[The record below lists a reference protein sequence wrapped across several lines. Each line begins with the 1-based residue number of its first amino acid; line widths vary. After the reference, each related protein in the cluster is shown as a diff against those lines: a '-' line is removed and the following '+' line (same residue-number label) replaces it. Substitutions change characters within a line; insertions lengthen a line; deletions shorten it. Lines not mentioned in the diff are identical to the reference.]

1 MARNITG
8 HYVKNLSNW
17 RRMAAVAWS
26 APDDPTIYGTIDLDM
41 TEALEFLPKESE
53 RTGEHLTVTHLVTKA
68 IADTLAA
75 HPECNCIIRRGRIFE
90 RDDVDISVLVAVPPE
105 DADHEQEADLSEALV
120 RHADRKSMAEI
131 AREIREGAR
140 KVRKH
145 EDPLLEQTKKLF
157 AQMPPALMGPL
168 LRLVARLQYDFNLD
182 LSSVGVPNDPFGSAI
197 VTSVGVLGISEA
209 FPPLLTFTRV
219 PAVLAVGAVEN
230 KPGVRDGKIVVMPAM
245 RIAATFDHRVIDGF
259 QGGKLAKTFKDI
271 LQNPAAHFG
280 RARPQSSNRRAAST
294 PSST

>member
-1 MARNITG
+1 MSVRLESDVGKNITG
-8 HYVKNLSNW
+8 HYVRNLSSW

-41 TEALEFLPKESE
+41 TEALDFLSKESE

-68 IADTLAA
+68 LADTLAE
-75 HPECNCIIRRGRIFE
+75 HPECNCVIRRGRIFE
-90 RDDVDISVLVAVPPE
+90 RDDVDVSVLVAVPPE
-105 DADHEQEADLSEALV
+105 DAEHEQEADLSGAIV
-120 RHADRKSMAEI
+120 RNADRKSIAEI

-145 EDPLLEQTKKLF
+145 QDPLLEKTKQLF
-157 AQMPPALMGPL
+157 NLLPPVVMGPL

-197 VTSVGVLGISEA
+197 VTSVGMLGISEA
-209 FPPLLTFTRV
+209 FPPLLTFTRA
-219 PAVLAVGAVEN
+219 PAILAVGAVED
-230 KPGVRDGKIVVMPAM
+230 KPGVREGQVMVTPTM

-259 QGGKLAKTFKDI
+259 QGGKLAKTFKGIMND
-271 LQNPAAHFG
+271 PG
-280 RARPQSSNRRAAST
+280 SRYG
-294 PSST
+294 

>member
-1 MARNITG
+1 MAKNITG
-8 HYVKNLSNW
+8 HYVKNLSSW

-26 APDDPTIYGTIDLDM
+26 PPDDPTIYGTIDLDM

-53 RTGEHLTVTHLVTKA
+53 RSGEHLTVTHLVTKA

-105 DADHEQEADLSEALV
+105 DAQGGQEADLSEALV
-120 RHADRKSMAEI
+120 RNADRKSMVDI
-131 AREIREGAR
+131 AAEIREGAR

-157 AQMPPALMGPL
+157 NYMPPVVMGPL
-168 LRLVARLQYDFNLD
+168 LRLVARLQYDFNFD
-182 LSSVGVPNDPFGSAI
+182 LSAVGIPNDPFGSAI
-197 VTSVGVLGISEA
+197 VTSVGVLGITEA

-219 PAVLAVGAVEN
+219 PAILAVGAVEDR
-230 KPGVRDGKIVVMPAM
+230 PGVRGGQVVAVPTM

-271 LQNPAAHFG
+271 MQNPAAHYG
-280 RARPQSSNRRAAST
+280 
-294 PSST
+294 

>member
-8 HYVKNLSNW
+8 HYVRNLSSW

-26 APDDPTIYGTIDLDM
+26 PPDDPTIYGTIDLDM
-41 TEALEFLPKESE
+41 TNALEFLPKESE

-68 IADTLAA
+68 IADTLAE

-90 RDDVDISVLVAVPPE
+90 RDDIDISVLVAVPPDE
-105 DADHEQEADLSEALV
+105 GEHEQEADLSEALV
-120 RHADRKSMAEI
+120 RNADRKSMAEI
-131 AREIREGAR
+131 AAEIREGAR

-145 EDPLLEQTKKLF
+145 EDPLLERTKKLF
-157 AQMPPALMGPL
+157 DRMPPAIMGPL

-182 LSSVGVPNDPFGSAI
+182 LSAVGIPNDPFGSAI
-197 VTSVGVLGISEA
+197 VTSVGVLGITEA

-219 PAVLAVGAVEN
+219 PAVLAVGAVEDR
-230 KPGVRDGKIVVMPAM
+230 PGVRDGNLVVVPTM

-259 QGGKLAKTFKDI
+259 QGGKLAKTFKEIIQD
-271 LQNPAAHFG
+271 PAA
-280 RARPQSSNRRAAST
+280 RYVP
-294 PSST
+294 

>member
-8 HYVKNLSNW
+8 HYVKNLSSW

-41 TEALEFLPKESE
+41 TAALEFLPKESE

-75 HPECNCIIRRGRIFE
+75 HPGCNCIIRRGRIFE

-105 DADHEQEADLSEALV
+105 DADREQEADLSEALV
-120 RHADRKSMAEI
+120 RNADRKSMAEI

-145 EDPLLEQTKKLF
+145 QDPLLERTKKLF
-157 AQMPPALMGPL
+157 DQMPPLVMGPL

-182 LSSVGVPNDPFGSAI
+182 LSLVGIPNDPFGSAI

-219 PAVLAVGAVEN
+219 PAVLAVGAVEE
-230 KPGVRDGKIVVMPAM
+230 KPAVRDGQLVVAPTM
-245 RIAATFDHRVIDGF
+245 
-259 QGGKLAKTFKDI
+259 
-271 LQNPAAHFG
+271 
-280 RARPQSSNRRAAST
+280 
-294 PSST
+294 

>member
-8 HYVKNLSNW
+8 HYVKNLSSW

-26 APDDPTIYGTIDLDM
+26 PPDDPTIYGTIDLDM
-41 TEALEFLPKESE
+41 TNALEFLPKESE
-53 RTGEHLTVTHLVTKA
+53 RSGEHLTVTHLVTKA

-105 DADHEQEADLSEALV
+105 DAGRGQEADLSEALV
-120 RHADRKSMAEI
+120 RNADRKSMADI
-131 AREIREGAR
+131 ATEIREGAR
-140 KVRKH
+140 KVREH

-157 AQMPPALMGPL
+157 NYMPPVVMGPL
-168 LRLVARLQYDFNLD
+168 LRLVARLQYDFNFD
-182 LSSVGVPNDPFGSAI
+182 LSAVGIPNDPFGSAI
-197 VTSVGVLGISEA
+197 VTSVGVLGITEA

-219 PAVLAVGAVEN
+219 PAILAVGAVEDR
-230 KPGVRDGKIVVMPAM
+230 PGVRGGQVVAVPTM

-271 LQNPAAHFG
+271 MQNPAAHYG
-280 RARPQSSNRRAAST
+280 
-294 PSST
+294 

>member
-1 MARNITG
+1 MAKNISG
-8 HYVKNLSNW
+8 HFVEHLSSW

-26 APDDPTIYGTIDLDM
+26 PPDDPTIYGTIDLDM
-41 TEALEFLPKESE
+41 TDALEFLREESE

-68 IADTLAA
+68 MADTLAE

-90 RDDVDISVLVAVPPE
+90 RDDIDISVLVAVPPE
-105 DADHEQEADLSEALV
+105 EADREQEADLSGALV
-120 RHADRKSMAEI
+120 KNADRRSIAEI

-145 EDPLLEQTKKLF
+145 EDPLLDRTKKLF
-157 AQMPPALMGPL
+157 DRVPPVVMGPL

-182 LSSVGVPNDPFGSAI
+182 LSAAGIPNDPFGSAI
-197 VTSVGVLGISEA
+197 VTSVGVLGITEA

-219 PAVLAVGAVEN
+219 PAVLAVGAVED
-230 KPGVRDGKIVVMPAM
+230 KPGVRDGELVVVPAM

-259 QGGKLAKTFKDI
+259 QGGKLAKTFKSIIQD
-271 LQNPAAHFG
+271 PAAHFG
-280 RARPQSSNRRAAST
+280 T
-294 PSST
+294 

>member
-1 MARNITG
+1 MAKNISG
-8 HYVKNLSNW
+8 HFVKNLSSW

-41 TEALEFLPKESE
+41 TDALAFLRKESE

-68 IADTLAA
+68 MADTLAE

-90 RDDVDISVLVAVPPE
+90 RDDIDISVLVAVPPE
-105 DADHEQEADLSEALV
+105 EADHEQEADLSEALV
-120 RHADRKSMAEI
+120 RNADRKSIAEI

-145 EDPLLEQTKKLF
+145 EDPLLDRTKKLF
-157 AQMPPALMGPL
+157 DRVPPAVMGPL

-182 LSSVGVPNDPFGSAI
+182 LSAAGIPNDPFGSAI
-197 VTSVGVLGISEA
+197 VTSVGVLGITEA

-219 PAVLAVGAVEN
+219 PAVLAVGAVED
-230 KPGVRDGKIVVMPAM
+230 KPGVRDGELVVVPAM

-259 QGGKLAKTFKDI
+259 QGGKLAKTFKGIIQD
-271 LQNPAAHFG
+271 PAAHFG
-280 RARPQSSNRRAAST
+280 T
-294 PSST
+294 

>member
-1 MARNITG
+1 VKVLRMAKNITG
-8 HYVKNLSNW
+8 HYVKNLSSW

-26 APDDPTIYGTIDLDM
+26 PPDDPTIYGTIDLDM

-53 RTGEHLTVTHLVTKA
+53 RSGEHVTVTHLVTKA
-68 IADTLAA
+68 IGDTLAA

-105 DADHEQEADLSEALV
+105 DAQGEQEADLSEALV
-120 RHADRKSMAEI
+120 RNADRKSMAEI
-131 AREIREGAR
+131 ATEIREGAR

-157 AQMPPALMGPL
+157 NYMPPMVMGPL
-168 LRLVARLQYDFNLD
+168 LRLVARLQYDFNFD
-182 LSSVGVPNDPFGSAI
+182 LSAVGIPNDPFGSAI
-197 VTSVGVLGISEA
+197 VTSVGVLGITEA

-219 PAVLAVGAVEN
+219 PAILAVGAVEDR
-230 KPGVRDGKIVVMPAM
+230 PGVRGGQVVAVPTM

-271 LQNPAAHFG
+271 VQDPAAHYG
-280 RARPQSSNRRAAST
+280 
-294 PSST
+294 

>member
-1 MARNITG
+1 MARNISG
-8 HYVKNLSNW
+8 HFVKNLSSW

-26 APDDPTIYGTIDLDM
+26 PPDDPTIYGTIDLDM
-41 TEALEFLPKESE
+41 TNALAFLPKESE

-68 IADTLAA
+68 IADTLGA
-75 HPECNCIIRRGRIFE
+75 HPDCNCVIRRGRIFE

-105 DADHEQEADLSEALV
+105 DGGHEQEADLSEALV
-120 RHADRKSMAEI
+120 RRANHKSIGEI

-145 EDPLLEQTKKLF
+145 EDPLLERTKKLF
-157 AQMPPALMGPL
+157 DLMPPLVMGPL

-182 LSSVGVPNDPFGSAI
+182 LSLVGIPNDPFGSAI

-219 PAVLAVGAVEN
+219 PAILAVGAVEQ
-230 KPGVRDGKIVVMPAM
+230 KPGVRDGQVVVVPTM

-259 QGGKLAKTFKDI
+259 QGGKLAKTFKEIMQD
-271 LQNPAAHFG
+271 PAAHYG
-280 RARPQSSNRRAAST
+280 
-294 PSST
+294 

>member
-1 MARNITG
+1 MPKNISG
-8 HYVKNLSNW
+8 HYVKNLSSW

-41 TEALEFLPKESE
+41 TEALHFLPKESE
-53 RTGEHLTVTHLVTKA
+53 RSGEHLTVTHLVTKA
-68 IADTLAA
+68 IADTLAE

-90 RDDVDISVLVAVPPE
+90 RDDIDISVLVAVPPE
-105 DADHEQEADLSEALV
+105 DVDHEQEADLSEALV
-120 RHADRKSMAEI
+120 RRADRKSLAEI

-145 EDPLLEQTKKLF
+145 EDPLLDRTKKLF
-157 AQMPPALMGPL
+157 DLMPPAIMGPL
-168 LRLVARLQYDFNLD
+168 LRLVSRLQYDFNID
-182 LSSVGVPNDPFGSAI
+182 LSAVGIPNDPFGSAI
-197 VTSVGVLGISEA
+197 VTSVGVLGITEA

-219 PAVLAVGAVEN
+219 PALLAVGAVQD
-230 KPGVRDGKIVVMPAM
+230 KPGVRDGQLVVAPTM

-271 LQNPAAHFG
+271 MQSPAKHYG
-280 RARPQSSNRRAAST
+280 
-294 PSST
+294 

>member
-1 MARNITG
+1 MAKNISG
-8 HYVKNLSNW
+8 HFVEHLSSW

-26 APDDPTIYGTIDLDM
+26 PPDDPTIYGTIDLDM
-41 TEALEFLPKESE
+41 TDALKFLREESE

-68 IADTLAA
+68 MADTLAE

-90 RDDVDISVLVAVPPE
+90 RDDIDISVLVAVPPE
-105 DADHEQEADLSEALV
+105 EADREQEADLSGALV
-120 RHADRKSMAEI
+120 KNADRRSIVEI

-145 EDPLLEQTKKLF
+145 EDPLLDRTKKLF
-157 AQMPPALMGPL
+157 DRVPPAVMGPL

-182 LSSVGVPNDPFGSAI
+182 LSAAGIPNDPFGSAI
-197 VTSVGVLGISEA
+197 VTSVGVLGITEA

-219 PAVLAVGAVEN
+219 PAVLAVGAVED
-230 KPGVRDGKIVVMPAM
+230 KPGVRDGELVIVPAM

-259 QGGKLAKTFKDI
+259 QGGKLAKTFKSIIQD
-271 LQNPAAHFG
+271 PAAHFG
-280 RARPQSSNRRAAST
+280 T
-294 PSST
+294 

>member
-1 MARNITG
+1 LLRIEVKVLRMAKNITG
-8 HYVKNLSNW
+8 HYVKNLSSW

-26 APDDPTIYGTIDLDM
+26 PPDDPTIYGTIDLDM

-53 RTGEHLTVTHLVTKA
+53 RSGEHVTVTHLVTKA
-68 IADTLAA
+68 IGDTLAA

-105 DADHEQEADLSEALV
+105 DAQGEQEADLSEALV
-120 RHADRKSMAEI
+120 RNADRKSMAEI
-131 AREIREGAR
+131 ATEIREGAR

-157 AQMPPALMGPL
+157 NYMPPMVMGPL
-168 LRLVARLQYDFNLD
+168 LRLVARLQYDFNFD
-182 LSSVGVPNDPFGSAI
+182 LSAVGIPNDPFGSAI
-197 VTSVGVLGISEA
+197 VTSVGVLGITEA

-219 PAVLAVGAVEN
+219 PAILAVGAVEDR
-230 KPGVRDGKIVVMPAM
+230 PGVRGGQVVAVPTM

-271 LQNPAAHFG
+271 VQDPAAHYG
-280 RARPQSSNRRAAST
+280 
-294 PSST
+294 

>member
-8 HYVKNLSNW
+8 HYVKNLSSW

-41 TEALEFLPKESE
+41 TAALEFLPKESE

-75 HPECNCIIRRGRIFE
+75 HPGCNCIIRRGRIFE

-105 DADHEQEADLSEALV
+105 DADREQEADLSEALV
-120 RHADRKSMAEI
+120 RNADRKSMAEI

-140 KVRKH
+140 KVRNH
-145 EDPLLEQTKKLF
+145 QDPLLERTKKLF
-157 AQMPPALMGPL
+157 DQMPPLVMGPL

-182 LSSVGVPNDPFGSAI
+182 LSLVGIPNDPFGSAI

-219 PAVLAVGAVEN
+219 PAVLAVGAVEE
-230 KPGVRDGKIVVMPAM
+230 KPAVRDGQLVVAPTM

-271 LQNPAAHFG
+271 MQNPAVHYG
-280 RARPQSSNRRAAST
+280 
-294 PSST
+294 

>member
-1 MARNITG
+1 MAKNISG
-8 HYVKNLSNW
+8 HFVKNLSSW

-26 APDDPTIYGTIDLDM
+26 PPDDPTIYGTIDLDM
-41 TEALEFLPKESE
+41 TGALAFLPKESE

-68 IADTLAA
+68 IADTLGA
-75 HPECNCIIRRGRIFE
+75 HPECNCVIRRGRIFE

-105 DADHEQEADLSEALV
+105 DAGHEQEADLSEALV
-120 RHADRKSMAEI
+120 RRADGKSIAEI
-131 AREIREGAR
+131 AKEIREGAR

-145 EDPLLEQTKKLF
+145 EDPLLERTKKLF
-157 AQMPPALMGPL
+157 DLMPPAVMGPM

-182 LSSVGVPNDPFGSAI
+182 LSAVGIPNDPFGSAI

-219 PAVLAVGAVEN
+219 PAILAVGAVEQ
-230 KPGVRDGKIVVMPAM
+230 KPGVRDGQVVVVPTM

-259 QGGKLAKTFKDI
+259 QGGKLAKTFKEIMQD
-271 LQNPAAHFG
+271 PAAHYG
-280 RARPQSSNRRAAST
+280 
-294 PSST
+294 

>member
-1 MARNITG
+1 MTRNITG
-8 HYVKNLSNW
+8 HYVKNLSSW

-41 TEALEFLPKESE
+41 TAALEFLPKESE

-75 HPECNCIIRRGRIFE
+75 HPGCNCIIRRGRIFE

-105 DADHEQEADLSEALV
+105 DADREQEADLSEALV
-120 RHADRKSMAEI
+120 RNADRKSMAEI

-140 KVRKH
+140 KVRNH
-145 EDPLLEQTKKLF
+145 QDPLLERTKKLF
-157 AQMPPALMGPL
+157 DQMPPLVMGPL

-182 LSSVGVPNDPFGSAI
+182 LSLVGIPNDPFGSAI

-219 PAVLAVGAVEN
+219 PAVLAVGAVEE
-230 KPGVRDGKIVVMPAM
+230 KPTVRDGQLVVAPTM

-271 LQNPAAHFG
+271 MQNPAVHYG
-280 RARPQSSNRRAAST
+280 
-294 PSST
+294 

>member
-8 HYVKNLSNW
+8 RYVKNLSSW

-26 APDDPTIYGTIDLDM
+26 PPDDPTIYGTIDLDM

-75 HPECNCIIRRGRIFE
+75 HHECNCIIRRGRIFE

-105 DADHEQEADLSEALV
+105 DAHSEQEADLSEALV
-120 RHADRKSMAEI
+120 RNADRKSMAEI
-131 AREIREGAR
+131 AREIREGAH

-157 AQMPPALMGPL
+157 DLVPPAVMGPL

-182 LSSVGVPNDPFGSAI
+182 LSAVGIPNDPFGSAI
-197 VTSVGVLGISEA
+197 VTSVGVLGITEA

-219 PAVLAVGAVEN
+219 PAILAVGAVEE
-230 KPGVRDGKIVVMPAM
+230 KPGVRNGQVVAVPTM

-259 QGGKLAKTFKDI
+259 QAGKLAKTFKGIIQD
-271 LQNPAAHFG
+271 PAAHYG
-280 RARPQSSNRRAAST
+280 
-294 PSST
+294 

>member
-1 MARNITG
+1 MAKNITG
-8 HYVKNLSNW
+8 HYVKNLSSW

-26 APDDPTIYGTIDLDM
+26 PPDDPTIYGTIDLDM
-41 TEALEFLPKESE
+41 TDALEFLPKESE
-53 RTGEHLTVTHLVTKA
+53 RSGEHLTVTHLVTKA

-105 DADHEQEADLSEALV
+105 DAGREQEADLSEALV
-120 RHADRKSMAEI
+120 RNADRKSMADI
-131 AREIREGAR
+131 ATEIREGAR
-140 KVRKH
+140 KVREH

-157 AQMPPALMGPL
+157 NYMPPVAMRPL
-168 LRLVARLQYDFNLD
+168 LRLVARLQYDFNFD
-182 LSSVGVPNDPFGSAI
+182 LSAVGIPNDPFGSAI
-197 VTSVGVLGISEA
+197 VTSVGVLGITEA

-219 PAVLAVGAVEN
+219 PAILAVGAVEDR
-230 KPGVRDGKIVVMPAM
+230 PGVRGGQVVAVPTM

-271 LQNPAAHFG
+271 MQNPAAHYG
-280 RARPQSSNRRAAST
+280 
-294 PSST
+294 